1 MSHVAILLGLV
12 AGLAL
17 GVIASATGSPAL
29 TAFAEGVAPLGAL
42 FMRALQMVVIPLV
55 AVTVF
60 VGVARLGDTKKLG
73 RLGGLSLGFFWLTTI
88 PAILIGMGLMR
99 VGLGFAPPVTVPAPA
114 QEVAPEL
121 PGIVDFLVNLVPRN
135 PFEAAADGALLP
147 MIVFTV
153 LFAAAAGTLAEDR
166 RARLV
171 SLGESLSDVLIKLVH
186 WILWTAP
193 VGVFGLAAPV
203 AARTGLAMLQNLGI
217 FILTVVVAL
226 FLYMGLILLPA
237 IRYLGGVKIGDFI
250 RGTLGTY
257 TIGFSTTSSVA
268 SLPMMLEEAE
278 KNLKLSPGVSRLVLP
293 LAASLNRP
301 GSALFQGAAIVFLA
315 SIYGVSIPA
324 SAVAG
329 AVLATFLVAMTV
341 APVPSA
347 SVMTLAPALDVV
359 GIPLAGLGIVLGVD
373 RVPDMFRT
381 GTNVIGDVA
390 AATVVDGLVG
400 EKDSGSRR
408 EYRQGP

>member
-278 KNLKLSPGVSRLVLP
+278 KNLKLSPGVL
-293 LAASLNRP
+293 
-301 GSALFQGAAIVFLA
+301 
-315 SIYGVSIPA
+315 
-324 SAVAG
+324 
-329 AVLATFLVAMTV
+329 
-341 APVPSA
+341 
-347 SVMTLAPALDVV
+347 
-359 GIPLAGLGIVLGVD
+359 
-373 RVPDMFRT
+373 
-381 GTNVIGDVA
+381 
-390 AATVVDGLVG
+390 
-400 EKDSGSRR
+400 
-408 EYRQGP
+408 